1 MVKVQYTGL
10 SDPAREF
17 EALRPAYRVTI
28 NMMMKCKPFSADY
41 LALLAVTQAMNAAAA
56 HFMPQPAVTSFFGS
70 KPTG

>member
-1 MVKVQYTGL
+1 MTKVVYVGI

-17 EALRPAYRVTI
+17 EALRPAHSLTI
-28 NMMMKCKPFSADY
+28 KMMMKCKPFSADY
-41 LALLAVTQAMNAAAA
+41 VALLKITEAMNAAAG

>member
-1 MVKVQYTGL
+1 MVKVRYTGL
-10 SDPAREF
+10 IDPAQEF
-17 EALRPAYRVTI
+17 EALRPAYSVTI
-28 NMMMKCKPFSADY
+28 RMMMQCKPFSADY